1 MRMKTTLAWAVV
13 RIFDGKIAVL
23 PHMLHSGDQQY
34 DVFVTKQDAVA
45 SKRDWH
51 ENHGPHKIVRVE
63 IKEVL

>member
-23 PHMLHSGDQQY
+23 PHMLHGEDQQY
-34 DVFVTKQDAVA
+34 DVFVTKQDAIA
-45 SKRDWH
+45 SKQDWS